1 MKQRFHRGAKQLVG
15 SLIMAAIFLAP
26 VSIIAQ
32 TQSTPTPTLIVYHK
46 NKYSPDDD
54 VKLGRQAA
62 TQAERQLRI
71 LPDKEVTDYLESV
84 GQRLVAA
91 IPPEFQHREFRYYF
105 RVVEDRQ
112 INAFA
117 LPGGP
122 MYVNTGTIL
131 AAHNEGELA
140 GVMAHELSHVALRHG
155 TAQATKAQ
163 KYNILALMAGITG
176 TIFAG
181 PEAGQAAEAPFQLYF
196 MKYSR
201 EYETEADL
209 LGARIMSRAGYDP
222 HDLANMFKTIQAQ
235 TGSNGGGWFSDH
247 PSSKDRYEKINDEAG
262 RLQIAANPIKVTPEF
277 RAAQERLSGYSS
289 YANGQGGRNRSG
301 GNNSPSNAPTGRVEP
316 PSSQYRSYSEL
327 GVVRIDVP
335 DNWQEQHDQSSVWFG
350 PESGYGSANGQSVFT
365 HGLNIGTTKTN
376 STNLQQA
383 TDEFISSLE
392 RRGSNIRSRSGYQ
405 RTNVSGRNALS
416 ISLSNIN
423 EATGRTEVIDVVTTQ
438 LRNGSLLYLI
448 TVVPESD
455 YNNYQS
461 TFQSIMRSV
470 QLTD

>member
-1 MKQRFHRGAKQLVG
+1 MKQRFHRITKQLAA
-15 SLIMAAIFLAP
+15 SLMIAAIFLAP

-32 TQSTPTPTLIVYHK
+32 TQSTPTPTPIVYRK
-46 NKYSPDDD
+46 NKYSPADD
-54 VKLGRQAA
+54 VKIGRQVAV
-62 TQAERQLRI
+62 QAEQQLRI
-71 LPDKEVTDYLESV
+71 SPDREVTDYLERV

-91 IPPEFQHREFRYYF
+91 IPPEFQHPEFRYYF

-122 MYVNTGTIL
+122 MFVNTGVIL

-140 GVMAHELSHVALRHG
+140 GVIAHELSHVALRHG
-155 TAQATKAQ
+155 TAQATRAQ
-163 KYNILALMAGITG
+163 KYNILALIAGVGG
-176 TIFAG
+176 TVVGGPGAG
-181 PEAGQAAEAPFQLYF
+181 ELAEQPFGIYLKKF
-196 MKYSR
+196 SR

-209 LGARIMSRAGYDP
+209 LGARIMTSAGYDP

-235 TGSNGGGWFSDH
+235 TGSSGGGWLSDH

-262 RLQIAANPIKVTPEF
+262 RLQISANPIKVTPEF
-277 RAAQERLSGYSS
+277 RAVQERLRGYSA
-289 YANGQGGRNRSG
+289 YANGQPGRNRSS
-301 GNNSPSNAPTGRVEP
+301 GNNYPSNAPTGRVEP

-327 GVVRIDVP
+327 GVIRINVP

-350 PESGYGSANGQSVFT
+350 PEGGYGSTNGQSVFT
-365 HGLNIGTTKTN
+365 YGLNIGTTQTK
-376 STNLQQA
+376 SRNLQQA

-392 RRGSNIRSRSGYQ
+392 QRGSNIRSRSGYQ
-405 RTNVSGRNALS
+405 QTNVSGRNALS

-438 LRNGSLLYLI
+438 LRNGNLLYFI

-470 QLTD
+470 QLND